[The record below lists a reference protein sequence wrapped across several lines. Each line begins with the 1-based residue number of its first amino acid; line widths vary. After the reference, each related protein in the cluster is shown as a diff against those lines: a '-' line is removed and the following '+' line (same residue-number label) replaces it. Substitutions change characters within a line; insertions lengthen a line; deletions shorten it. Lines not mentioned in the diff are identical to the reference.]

1 MATIDDEWEMFM
13 MGGKAPIS
21 TKDSDSDADSDTD
34 TDSDSDT
41 ENNEVYT
48 YKGRDLYIST
58 KTKKPFLNTTE
69 KIDILSLF
77 WKIPIVEYWVPQ
89 VGVIKKQMKIVC
101 TTEAE
106 SEALERNK
114 LNEYYCKDKKIVKQT
129 ENANRRTKYKDERKI
144 SVGISTKDVM
154 NCRSKDSGGAM
165 YNCIALTLRCKNHEN
180 KFIEIHVK
188 IFNTGKLEIPGI
200 LNAELYEN
208 IKAFLL
214 SILAPHF
221 LPHVLDYLAPTSDN
235 VIINSNFYVGFN
247 INRDVLHNILRS
259 DKYKM
264 DTIYESCTYPAVK
277 SKFYFYNEYGFDPE
291 LQKGIIRPEDAAMK
305 SADIYKSDKYTKI
318 SFMVFRTGSCLI
330 VGNCTEEILIF
341 VYEFVKKLLLEER
354 ERIYMPGDENPPET
368 KKSKNNAKLRKRK
381 AMVTSTYLSALKR
394 LDV

>member
-13 MGGKAPIS
+13 IGGKAPVSAKIN
-21 TKDSDSDADSDTD
+21 DSDSDDD
-34 TDSDSDT
+34 DT

-69 KIDILSLF
+69 KIDILNLF

-188 IFNTGKLEIPGI
+188 IFNTGKMEIPGI

-208 IKAFLL
+208 IKTFLL

-277 SKFYFYNEYGFDPE
+277 SKFYFYNDYGFDLE

-305 SADIYKSDKYTKI
+305 SADICKSDKYTKI

-381 AMVTSTYLSALKR
+381 AMVTSTYLTALKR